1 MLFGKYSEID
11 AECQVSFIG
20 KFLGIY
26 DFRKTYRSVMV
37 ITVFPCKNTADRKN
51 VKCHLCF
58 QSEGLTAAF
67 RKFFRTSKIRVFRL
81 HSLTS
86 HLSYLPFCP

>member
-1 MLFGKYSEID
+1 
-11 AECQVSFIG
+11 
-20 KFLGIY
+20 
-26 DFRKTYRSVMV
+26 MV

-86 HLSYLPFCP
+86 HLSYLPFVRSGNLARKNGSPDQEAHKSFTKGKKN